1 LPTINPSLNLLILY
15 NTFIRLYL
23 FAIRLAALRNQK
35 AKEWIQGRQNLF
47 THLEQQVNADDRV
60 IWMHCSS
67 AGEFEQGKPIIAA
80 LKKEYPNHKIVV
92 SFFSPS
98 GYHVAKKSDADC
110 ITYLPADTR
119 ANARRFIKILHPEL
133 VIFIKY
139 EFWYH
144 HLSETAFQ
152 HIPLLLASA
161 VFRKDQAFF
170 KWYGDLFRNV
180 LFLFRHLF
188 VQDKSS
194 FRLLQENHI
203 NHCSISGDTR
213 FDRVKEIAD
222 HFTDVPVVTAFVGKD
237 PVIVAG
243 STWKD
248 DEKLLAQYRP
258 AKLVLAP
265 HEISDEH
272 LSQIEQLFPDS
283 IRYSRWDHRTGQE
296 KVLIIDNVGMLSRL
310 YFYATVAYV
319 GGGFTKDG
327 IHNIL
332 EAAVYGKAVVFGPVY
347 QKYREAKEL
356 ISQGGAFSVGNVEQW
371 KNRIDNLL
379 NNEENSQAAGL
390 HALHYITKNTGAT
403 AEVLHYIQENR
414 LLTR

>member
-1 LPTINPSLNLLILY
+1 MPTINPSLNLLILY

-23 FAIRLAALRNQK
+23 LAIRLAALRNQK
-35 AKEWIQGRQNLF
+35 AKDWIQGRQNLF
-47 THLEQQVNADDRV
+47 TRLEQQVNADDRV

-80 LKKEYPNHKIVV
+80 LKKQYPNHKIVV

-98 GYHVAKKSDADC
+98 GYHVAKNSDADC
-110 ITYLPADTR
+110 ITYLPADTK

-144 HLSETAFQ
+144 HLSEAAFQ

-170 KWYGDLFRNV
+170 KWYGGFYRNV

-188 VQDKSS
+188 VQDKAS
-194 FRLLQENHI
+194 FQLLKENHI

-213 FDRVKEIAD
+213 FDRVKEIAG
-222 HFTDVPVVTAFVGKD
+222 HFTEVPVVTEFAGHD

-258 AKLVLAP
+258 VKLVLAP
-265 HEISDEH
+265 HEISEEH
-272 LSQIEQLFPDS
+272 LIQIEQLFPDA
-283 IRYSRWDHRTGQE
+283 IRYSRWHHRTGQE

-310 YFYATVAYV
+310 YYYASVAYV

-379 NNEENSQAAGL
+379 NNEENLQTAGL
-390 HALHYITKNTGAT
+390 HALHYITKHTGAT